1 MTLIQPNKHSRL
13 LNVLLIFLSVA
24 VTGAVICLIFLYNQ
38 TVSFSRGAVSL
49 NEETS
54 QILAENSELKSA
66 TFALLD
72 PYHLSNLAASQG
84 LAPGASPRYVKIPTW
99 VAVSHF

>member
-1 MTLIQPNKHSRL
+1 MTLIQPNKHNNL
-13 LNVLLIFLSVA
+13 LNFLLIFLSVA
-24 VTGAVICLIFLYNQ
+24 VTGAVISLIFLYNQ
-38 TVSFSRGAVSL
+38 TVDFTQGAISL
-49 NEETS
+49 REEAS
-54 QILAENSELKSA
+54 QMQAQNSELKSA

-84 LAPGASPRYVKIPTW
+84 LTSGVSPRYVSIPTW

>member
-1 MTLIQPNKHSRL
+1 MTLIQPNKHNNL
-13 LNVLLIFLSVA
+13 LNLMLVFLSIA

-38 TVSFSRGAVSL
+38 TVDFTQGAVTL
-49 NEETS
+49 REETS
-54 QILAENSELKSA
+54 HLLAQNSELKSA

-72 PYHLSNLAASQG
+72 PYHLSNLAASRG
-84 LAPGASPRYVKIPTW
+84 MTSGASPHYVSIPTW